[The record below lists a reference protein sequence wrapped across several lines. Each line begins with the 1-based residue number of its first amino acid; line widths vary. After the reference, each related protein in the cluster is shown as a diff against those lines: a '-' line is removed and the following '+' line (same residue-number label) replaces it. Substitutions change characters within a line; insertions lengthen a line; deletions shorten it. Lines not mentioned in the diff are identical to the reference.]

1 MNQQDVTDAFEIEN
15 KAAAVIDAKHTGDGN
30 FQVKLS
36 DLSGRN
42 NERLINTIGDY
53 DGQVIAPIS
62 PGKYAFEVTYSQ
74 EYSLEM
80 VDWGELQ
87 TAPIS
92 LSETDAEVIPIEI
105 TEPLRVNLEATEK
118 DNVQVSLHNGLGQKV
133 ESLANEI
140 GPTETTFMIRQ
151 TGQAFLFFDLRGSWE
166 AEITEM

>member
-15 KAAAVIDAKHTGDGN
+15 KAPVIIDAKHTGDGN

-42 NERLINTIGDY
+42 DERLINTIGNY
-53 DGQVIAPIS
+53 DGQVIAPVS

-74 EYSLEM
+74 EYSLET

-92 LSETDAEVIPIEI
+92 LSETDAKVIPIEI
-105 TEPLRVNLEATEK
+105 TDPLRINLEASKK

-133 ESLANEI
+133 ENLANEI

-151 TGQAFLFFDLRGSWE
+151 TGQAFLFFDIRGPWE

>member
-1 MNQQDVTDAFEIEN
+1 VNQQDVTDAFEIEDR
-15 KAAAVIDAKHTGDGN
+15 AAAVIDAKHTGDGN

-42 NERLINTIGDY
+42 DDNLINTIGDY
-53 DGQVIAPIS
+53 DGQVIASVS

-80 VDWGELQ
+80 VDWGEVQ

-92 LSETDAEVIPIEI
+92 LSESDGKVIPLEI
-105 TEPLRVNLEATEK
+105 TDPLRVDLKATEK
-118 DNVQVSLHNGLGQKV
+118 DNVHVSLHNGLGQKV
-133 ESLANEI
+133 ENLANEI

-151 TGQAFLFFDLRGSWE
+151 TGQAFLSFDLRGSWE